1 MTDWRNY
8 LVSLGVIAT
17 CFLLSPLL
25 FPDNPG
31 ISEKLM
37 YALFAVLGLPVT
49 VTAIDAVHR
58 RITKGAKK

>member
-1 MTDWRNY
+1 MTDWKFII
-8 LVSLGVIAT
+8 SAGVLAV